1 MTKISATEHC
11 LDRVGSTLR
20 CYEWGSGEPHL
31 LFIHGLAGSHRQFA
45 AQIECFAPRHR
56 VVAVDLRG
64 HGASEGP
71 VEAPAIP
78 TYAADTA
85 AICEAIGLDSP
96 VIVAHS
102 MGGHV
107 AGQLASDFPGHLSA
121 VVFLDSSLVFAH
133 DRLDSV
139 RALVTA
145 LHGPHF
151 QDAIRGFAEGLFAA
165 TDNPQTK
172 DQILSDFC
180 SLSQDVLAASAAD
193 VAQWKATDVL
203 ANCQAP
209 TLYIGARDHP
219 ELAAVRD
226 VLPTMEY
233 GQVVGSGHFIHL
245 EAADQVNSMIQ
256 RFLQIKGLTMT
267 RDGTNR

>member
-1 MTKISATEHC
+1 MTETSATGHC
-11 LDRVGSTLR
+11 LDREGATLR

-45 AQIECFAPRHR
+45 AQIERFALRHR

-64 HGASEGP
+64 HGESEGA

-85 AICEAIGLDSP
+85 AICEQIGLDSP
-96 VIVAHS
+96 VVVGHS
-102 MGGHV
+102 MGGHI

-133 DRLDSV
+133 DRLDAV
-139 RALVTA
+139 RALVRA

-151 QDAIRGFAEGLFAA
+151 QAAIRAFAEGLFAP
-165 TDNPQTK
+165 TDDPQTK
-172 DQILSDFC
+172 EQILSDFC
-180 SLSQDVLAASAAD
+180 SLPQDVLSASAAD
-193 VAQWKATDVL
+193 VAEWNATDVL
-203 ANCQAP
+203 ANCQVP

-233 GQVVGSGHFIHL
+233 GQVVGSGHFHPAASRRSGEL
-245 EAADQVNSMIQ
+245 DDPALLADQGV
-256 RFLQIKGLTMT
+256 
-267 RDGTNR
+267 DDDP